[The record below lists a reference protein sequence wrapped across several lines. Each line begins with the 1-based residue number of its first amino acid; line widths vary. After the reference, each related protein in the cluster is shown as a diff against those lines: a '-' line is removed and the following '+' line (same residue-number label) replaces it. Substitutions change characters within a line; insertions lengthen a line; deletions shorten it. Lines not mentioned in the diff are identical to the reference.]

1 MLVSAHLTAV
11 TASETKRTTPAV
23 GASLRL
29 DFASVYRENIGPVTA
44 FFARRCK
51 EPQTVADL
59 TSQTF
64 VEAIKSAHTYQGSG
78 PVRAWLIAIARR
90 VYARHLAA
98 RTADAGLIDQLGGQ
112 LVLAQDEV
120 EDLAARL
127 DARRD
132 GQELLERA
140 ARLSDIEREAVELV
154 DLMELTPKEAAYV
167 LCVSASTLRVRLFR
181 AHNRL
186 RKEPRQ

>member
-1 MLVSAHLTAV
+1 MLVSAHLTDV
-11 TASETKRTTPAV
+11 TASKTKRAPPL
-23 GASLRL
+23 ASSSHRL
-29 DFASVYRENIGPVTA
+29 DFAYVYRENIGAVTA
-44 FFARRCK
+44 FFARRCR
-51 EPQTVADL
+51 EPQQVADL

-64 VEAIKSAHTYQGSG
+64 VEAIRSAHTYEGRG

-90 VYARHLAA
+90 VYARHLAD
-98 RTADAGLIDQLGGQ
+98 RTVDAGLIDQLGGQ
-112 LVLAQDEV
+112 LVLAEDEV

-132 GQELLERA
+132 GQHLLERA
-140 ARLSDIEREAVELV
+140 ARLSGLEREAVELI
-154 DLMELTPKEAAYV
+154 DLMDLTPKEAARV
-167 LCVSASTLRVRLFR
+167 LGVSANTLRVRLFR